1 MNPAATKAQLSP
13 DARITAGRLA
23 DALAFPP
30 PPEPDG
36 DRSPASP
43 RWRGQSL
50 SKGAVGIAV
59 LHAALAGAGLAGW
72 DRAQDWLSCAV
83 REELSSGP
91 GAGLW
96 YGAPAVAFAMTTAA
110 RPGTCQRAQAGLGTA
125 VRRLTRTYLAAAQ
138 ARMAAAA
145 RPARREYDLVNG
157 LTGLGAYL
165 LRQQPDSALMPEVL
179 TYLVALT
186 TPVAAADPAG
196 TDAPGWWTAD
206 IPAGKPPERFHGGH
220 ADLGMAH
227 GIGGPLA
234 LLALSMRHGV
244 TVNGHADAIR
254 RICAWLDSWR
264 QDSPAGPWWP
274 ERVTRQE
281 LATGRC
287 AQPGPRRP
295 SWCYGTPGLARAQQL
310 AGLALA
316 DHDRQRAAEHAM
328 AGCLTDPGQ
337 LAQLTDPALC
347 HGWAGVLLTAWH
359 AAADAGTP
367 DITSQLPM
375 LTSALLQHASGCGHP
390 GLIEGSAGIALTL
403 HTITS
408 PPPGT
413 GWEACLLIS

>member
-1 MNPAATKAQLSP
+1 VNPAARTVQRSL

-23 DALAFPP
+23 EALAVPP

-50 SKGAVGIAV
+50 AQGAAGIAV
-59 LHAALAGAGLAGW
+59 LHAALANAGQADW
-72 DRAQDWLSCAV
+72 DRVRGWLACAV
-83 REELSSGP
+83 REELSTGP

-110 RPGTCQRAQAGLGTA
+110 PPGTCQRAQADLDTA
-125 VRRLTRTYLAAAQ
+125 VRRLARTYLAAAQ
-138 ARMAAAA
+138 ARMGAAT
-145 RPARREYDLVNG
+145 RPARREYDLVHG

-165 LRQQPDSALMPEVL
+165 LRQHPGSALVREVL
-179 TYLVALT
+179 AYLVALT
-186 TPVAAADPAG
+186 EPVAAGDTAG
-196 TDAPGWWTAD
+196 TDAPGWWASD
-206 IPAGKPPERFHGGH
+206 IPAGKPPERFRGGQ

-227 GIGGPLA
+227 GIAGPLA

-244 TVNGHADAIR
+244 MVDGQADAIH
-254 RICAWLDSWR
+254 RICAWLDTWR

-274 ERVTRQE
+274 ERVTCRE
-281 LATGRC
+281 LATAQC
-287 AQPGPRRP
+287 TQPGPRRP

-310 AGLALA
+310 AGLALG
-316 DHDRQRAAEHAM
+316 DHDRQRVAEHAM
-328 AGCLTDPGQ
+328 AACLTDPGQ

-359 AAADAGTP
+359 AAADAQAPG
-367 DITSQLPM
+367 IARRLPM
-375 LTSALLQHASGCGHP
+375 LIDALLRHAPGCGCP

-408 PPPGT
+408 MPGT
-413 GWEACLLIS
+413 SWESCLLIS